1 VLKGDW
7 RGNVVAKR
15 SWKEVDNS
23 DDFSVITADV
33 IFSGED
39 LEL

>member
-7 RGNVVAKR
+7 RGNAVAKR
-15 SWKEVDNS
+15 SLKEVDNS
-23 DDFSVITADV
+23 DDFSVITSDA